1 MTGAT
6 NRLKPSSR
14 TERAYRQR
22 ADELRISVASVPLA
36 VGTVDLALARRLRGE
51 LDLERAIETG
61 TYLGGTARRL
71 ATIFPR
77 VVTIERSAD
86 LHAQAAAG
94 LQDLPLVEVLHGHSV
109 DRLLELAD
117 PELPTLYFL
126 DGHWSAGMTAGA
138 DDECPVLREVAA
150 IGSGNPNDCLVIDD
164 ARLFAAPPPP
174 PHDRDAWP
182 TLLEVLDAI
191 RAARPDHHV
200 TILDDQILAVPR
212 AGKTVVD
219 AHGQSLL
226 PEEPRPGW
234 RDRAQGLAKALGER
248 LRRRR

>member
-1 MTGAT
+1 M
-6 NRLKPSSR
+6 
-14 TERAYRQR
+14 
-22 ADELRISVASVPLA
+22 
-36 VGTVDLALARRLRGE
+36 GTVDLALARRLRE
-51 LDLERAIETG
+51 QLDLERAIETG

-71 ATIFPR
+71 GTIFPR
-77 VVTIERSAD
+77 VVTIERSAE
-86 LHAQAAAG
+86 LHAQAAAA
-94 LQDLPLVEVLHGHSV
+94 LQDLPIVEVVHGHSA

-174 PHDRDAWP
+174 PHDPEAWP
-182 TLLEVLDAI
+182 TLVEVLDAI
-191 RAARPDHHV
+191 RAARPDHHITV
-200 TILDDQILAVPR
+200 LDDQILAVPR
-212 AGKTVVD
+212 AGKAVVD

-226 PEEPRPGW
+226 PAAPPLRW
-234 RDRAQGLAKALGER
+234 RDRAQGLADGLRKRLGR
-248 LRRRR
+248 GR